1 MPFLL
6 AVWKKKV
13 DKGTASR
20 SLLLKTKCLL
30 KNRERGSEGWFVWGR
45 VAGFLFFE
53 VPIFRGHTGRS
64 GGTLTV
70 PDAFLPARSGSAP
83 PAAGRVGKGRGRFCR
98 GPRPIGTE
106 R

>member
-1 MPFLL
+1 MYM
-6 AVWKKKV
+6 KKKV

-20 SLLLKTKCLL
+20 SLLLYCLKTKCLL

-64 GGTLTV
+64 GGTLTRSSRRV
-70 PDAFLPARSGSAP
+70 PDALLRAPEGLAKTVEGFVADQGQLGPNAKRSLL
-83 PAAGRVGKGRGRFCR
+83 
-98 GPRPIGTE
+98 
-106 R
+106 

>member
-1 MPFLL
+1 MYL
-6 AVWKKKV
+6 KKKV

-20 SLLLKTKCLL
+20 SLLLYCLKTKCLL

-70 PDAFLPARSGSAP
+70 PDAFLPARSGCAP
-83 PAAGRVGKGRGRFCR
+83 PAAGRVGKDRGRFCR